1 MITNSILNDGIFWVS
16 IATLLVSA
24 YKFTLTELYR
34 SKCSK
39 FTCCFNLMNIERN
52 VDAEIKYDIEN
63 IHQAHQ
69 EQDNK
74 KQQNVIVEQKEEL

>member
-1 MITNSILNDGIFWVS
+1 
-16 IATLLVSA
+16 
-24 YKFTLTELYR
+24 
-34 SKCSK
+34 
-39 FTCCFNLMNIERN
+39 MNIERN

-74 KQQNVIVEQKEEL
+74 KHQNVIVEQKEEL

>member
-1 MITNSILNDGIFWVS
+1 MSSSLLTDAVFWIS
-16 IATLLVSA
+16 LATIVVSA
-24 YKFTLTELYR
+24 YKFSLTELYK
-34 SKCSK
+34 SKCVSFK
-39 FTCCFNLMNIERN
+39 LCCGLVNVERN

-74 KQQNVIVEQKEEL
+74 KQQNVIVEQKEQL